1 MRIENLTQVLKKIDG
16 LGKKCELIPGWF
28 ADLVRG
34 RAYELAPRKTGRL
47 RKSIGVRRTRRGYEV
62 VMGGSEAPY
71 AGYVEYGVRPHL
83 IRARRARAL
92 RFEVKGEVVYAR
104 YVMHPGSR
112 PRAVMSRALS
122 EASKDFGRMLSELLS

>member
-1 MRIENLTQVLKKIDG
+1 MKKIEG
-16 LGKKCELIPGWF
+16 LGKRCELIPGRF
-28 ADLVRG
+28 AELVRG
-34 RAYELAPRKTGRL
+34 RAYDLAPKKTGRL

-83 IRARRARAL
+83 IKAKRARAL

-104 YVMHPGSR
+104 YVMHPGSK
-112 PRAVMSRALS
+112 PRAVMSKALS
-122 EASKDFGRMLSELLS
+122 EASKDFGRILDEVLGWA